1 MNLEIVK
8 KHPVIAGAVLFGGVV
23 ILYLLMKHGSSA
35 AATGNAGVSDAQLQ
49 ATSTA
54 EGLAAAQYNSQLQ
67 MAQISGQVASEQ
79 TQAQLAA
86 VKLETDS
93 AQNIVSTQTSG
104 AVQQTQIQA
113 DSTTEVAQINADAQ
127 TDIAHSYFNTALAA
141 TQANINAKSQVD
153 MAVITAAARDKSRS
167 STGYAQIISA
177 LEGLGPEAIAA
188 NQPAVVSSNNQVGN
202 IISGIT
208 KGIFGLF

>member
-1 MNLEIVK
+1 MTFEIIK
-8 KHPVIAGAVLFGGVV
+8 KHPAIVGAVIFGGAV
-23 ILYLLMKHGSSA
+23 ILYFLMKGGGSA
-35 AATGNAGVSDAQLQ
+35 ASGNAGQSDAQLQ
-49 ATSTA
+49 AVSTA

-67 MAQISGQVASEQ
+67 MAEISGQVASEQ

-93 AQNIVSTQTSG
+93 AQNIVSTQTAG

-127 TDIAHSYFNTALAA
+127 TDIAHHYFDTALAA
-141 TQANINAKSQVD
+141 TYANINAKSAID
-153 MAVITAAARDKSRS
+153 TAVIAGANQDKSRS

-177 LEGLGPEAIAA
+177 LEGRGPEAIAA
-188 NQPAVVSSNNQVGN
+188 NQPSQVSSNQEVGN
-202 IISGIT
+202 IVTGIT
-208 KGIFGLF
+208 KGIFSLF